1 MSDLEQICLRLLSS
15 NELFFPPFRIPF
27 EKRGC
32 LSETDLHHQ
41 RIVVPPQSAAAE
53 IGRWRQYA
61 DGMLTVLPPSSIL
74 SPAFRWITT
83 TPSLFASSN
92 SFCNSGERDS

>member
-15 NELFFPPFRIPF
+15 NELFFPFFRVPF

-61 DGMLTVLPPSSIL
+61 DGTAAKFDIVPRFPVDNHDAQPLRIL
-74 SPAFRWITT
+74 
-83 TPSLFASSN
+83 
-92 SFCNSGERDS
+92 